1 MSKKSPAQLKGIMLN
16 RAGWIQKG
24 IYRSGIYEQRFLV
37 PYGYR
42 DEYILKDWVDG
53 HSIEELEAEI
63 NRIKEIG
70 NIELETVEYKD
81 IANKIVFALNQYGA
95 ELGNVSNRIIENV
108 LKESKDFVILKRR
121 K

>member
-53 HSIEELEAEI
+53 HSIEELEEL
-63 NRIKEIG
+63 IKE
-70 NIELETVEYKD
+70 
-81 IANKIVFALNQYGA
+81 
-95 ELGNVSNRIIENV
+95 
-108 LKESKDFVILKRR
+108 LKNDGL
-121 K
+121 